1 MAERT
6 LEIGEA
12 ARILGISTEAVRK
25 RIKRGSL
32 KAQKK
37 EDGQWLVILD
47 ESRMAAG
54 VRDNGG
60 NGGQADAAGVATTM
74 NLVRSS
80 AAIEETLRDEVDV
93 LRDEI
98 TFLRDEVG
106 RLETIIVSLT
116 QNIKMLEAPRQ
127 CSHGCRGGIVSR
139 RSSSGSSCAARGE
152 VGDFYFLAGFFAV
165 RRVFLGL
172 ANSGGGSSSG

>member
-47 ESRMAAG
+47 EAKVAAY
-54 VRDNGG
+54 RDNGG
-60 NGGQADAAGVATTM
+60 NGGQADLADAATTM

-80 AAIEETLRDEVDV
+80 AAIEEALRDEVDV

-98 TFLRDEVG
+98 TFLRDEVA
-106 RLETIIVSLT
+106 RLETIIVSLS
-116 QNIKMLEAPRQ
+116 QNIKMLEAPRPAPRMSWWHRLKSKFIGKQ
-127 CSHGCRGGIVSR
+127 
-139 RSSSGSSCAARGE
+139 
-152 VGDFYFLAGFFAV
+152 
-165 RRVFLGL
+165 
-172 ANSGGGSSSG
+172 

>member
-1 MAERT
+1 MKDSEEEKAGQMAERT
-6 LEIGEA
+6 IEIGEA

-47 ESRMAAG
+47 ESRVAAG

-80 AAIEETLRDEVDV
+80 AAIEEALRDEVDV

-106 RLETIIVSLT
+106 RLETIIVGLT
-116 QNIKMLEAPRQ
+116 QNIKMLEAPRVQ
-127 CSHGCRGGIVSR
+127 PRMSWWHRLKAKFIGK
-139 RSSSGSSCAARGE
+139 
-152 VGDFYFLAGFFAV
+152 
-165 RRVFLGL
+165 
-172 ANSGGGSSSG
+172 

>member
-32 KAQKK
+32 KAQKNGG
-37 EDGQWLVILD
+37 GQWQVILD
-47 ESRMAAG
+47 EARLAAA

-60 NGGQADAAGVATTM
+60 DSVQAGAAGVAATM

-80 AAIEETLRDEVDV
+80 AAIEEALRDEVDV
-93 LRDEI
+93 LRDEVM
-98 TFLRDEVG
+98 FLRGEMS

-116 QNIKMLEAPRQ
+116 QNIKLLDAPRQ
-127 CSHGCRGGIVSR
+127 TQAPPRMSWWHRLKAKFIGKQP
-139 RSSSGSSCAARGE
+139 RSKG
-152 VGDFYFLAGFFAV
+152 
-165 RRVFLGL
+165 
-172 ANSGGGSSSG
+172 

>member
-1 MAERT
+1 MTERT

-32 KAQKK
+32 KAQKNG
-37 EDGQWLVILD
+37 DGQWLVILD
-47 ESRMAAG
+47 ESRVAAG

-60 NGGQADAAGVATTM
+60 DGVQADATSVATTM

-80 AAIEETLRDEVDV
+80 AAIEEALRDEVDV
-93 LRDEI
+93 LRDEV
-98 TFLRDEVG
+98 TFLREEIS
-106 RLETIIVSLT
+106 RLDTIIMSLT

-127 CSHGCRGGIVSR
+127 APPRMSWWHRLKSKLIGG
-139 RSSSGSSCAARGE
+139 
-152 VGDFYFLAGFFAV
+152 
-165 RRVFLGL
+165 
-172 ANSGGGSSSG
+172 

>member
-1 MAERT
+1 MTERT

-32 KAQKK
+32 KARKNG
-37 EDGQWLVILD
+37 DGQWLVILD
-47 ESRMAAG
+47 ESRLTGDHRDDGGDA
-54 VRDNGG
+54 VRP
-60 NGGQADAAGVATTM
+60 DAAGVAASL

-80 AAIEETLRDEVDV
+80 AAIEGALRDEVDV

-98 TFLRDEVG
+98 AFLRDEVS

-127 CSHGCRGGIVSR
+127 AQTRMSWWHRLKSKFI
-139 RSSSGSSCAARGE
+139 GS
-152 VGDFYFLAGFFAV
+152 
-165 RRVFLGL
+165 
-172 ANSGGGSSSG
+172 

>member
-1 MAERT
+1 MTERT

-32 KAQKK
+32 KAQKNG
-37 EDGQWLVILD
+37 DGQWLVILD
-47 ESRMAAG
+47 ESRLAAG
-54 VRDNGG
+54 HRDSGG
-60 NGGQADAAGVATTM
+60 DGVQADAAGVAATL

-93 LRDEI
+93 LRDEV
-98 TFLRDEVG
+98 TFLREEIS
-106 RLETIIVSLT
+106 RLDTIIMSLT

-127 CSHGCRGGIVSR
+127 TQPRMSWWHRLKSKLIGG
-139 RSSSGSSCAARGE
+139 
-152 VGDFYFLAGFFAV
+152 
-165 RRVFLGL
+165 
-172 ANSGGGSSSG
+172 

>member
-32 KAQKK
+32 KAQKNG
-37 EDGQWLVILD
+37 DGQWLVILD
-47 ESRMAAG
+47 EARLAAAA
-54 VRDNGG
+54 RG
-60 NGGQADAAGVATTM
+60 NGEDSVQADAAGVTTTL

-93 LRDEI
+93 LRDEVS
-98 TFLRDEVG
+98 FLREEIS
-106 RLETIIVSLT
+106 RLDTIIMSLT
-116 QNIKMLEAPRQ
+116 QNVKLLEAPRQ
-127 CSHGCRGGIVSR
+127 AQPRMSWWHRLKSKFIGG
-139 RSSSGSSCAARGE
+139 
-152 VGDFYFLAGFFAV
+152 
-165 RRVFLGL
+165 
-172 ANSGGGSSSG
+172 

>member
-1 MAERT
+1 MTERT
-6 LEIGEA
+6 LEIGDA

-37 EDGQWLVILD
+37 VDGQWLVILD

-60 NGGQADAAGVATTM
+60 DGVRVDASGVAATLS
-74 NLVRSS
+74 LVRSS
-80 AAIEETLRDEVDV
+80 AAVEEALRDEVDV

-98 TFLRDEVG
+98 TFLRDEVS
-106 RLETIIVSLT
+106 RLETVIMSLT
-116 QNIKMLEAPRQ
+116 QHIKLLEAPRDGQ
-127 CSHGCRGGIVSR
+127 PRMSWWHRLK
-139 RSSSGSSCAARGE
+139 ARFIGT
-152 VGDFYFLAGFFAV
+152 
-165 RRVFLGL
+165 
-172 ANSGGGSSSG
+172 